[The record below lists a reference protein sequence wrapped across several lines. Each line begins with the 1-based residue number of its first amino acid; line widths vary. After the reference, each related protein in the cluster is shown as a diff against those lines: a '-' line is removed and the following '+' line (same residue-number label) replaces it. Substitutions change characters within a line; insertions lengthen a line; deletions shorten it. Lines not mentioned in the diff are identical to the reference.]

1 MDTDLFVSVMALIA
15 AWCVLLLLL
24 VALSLR
30 RAALRMRCERMA
42 VQPVRQPFV
51 TRRGE

>member
-1 MDTDLFVSVMALIA
+1 MGTGLFVSVMALIA

-30 RAALRMRCERMA
+30 RAALRMRCERLA
-42 VQPVRQPFV
+42 VRPVCQPFV